1 MTRFLL
7 ITIITF
13 TFFSCKKEISNEFVP
28 DPGNPYNDTAWTT
41 TVSPAAPVNEIFQLF
56 SKPSQTNS
64 LNVSEGGAVDFDDDV
79 QIIFPAKACG
89 ENVTG
94 NIQIA
99 IDHLKTKGDLIRFG
113 KPTMSGDK
121 LLVSAGA
128 FNVRVLQ
135 NTSVLS
141 LKDNKSIIIR
151 YRAPHPDPGMKV
163 FYGDTS
169 VNSREGFTWVE
180 ANDGISSV
188 RTTPSTSDTAYFY
201 ELVCKKLEW
210 VNCDKFFNE
219 GGDRTKVSV
228 ILPVNF
234 TNKNT
239 AVFLV
244 SKDQFMVARCS
255 ADEENRLFFLENM
268 PVGKA
273 FTIVSIS
280 KIGSDLYLATKNIT
294 ISKNLNAELSP
305 EKKAE
310 QTIADFLDSL

>member
-1 MTRFLL
+1 MTRFLF
-7 ITIITF
+7 IIIITF

-28 DPGNPYNDTAWTT
+28 DPGNPYNDTSWATA
-41 TVSPAAPVNEIFQLF
+41 VSHTAPVNEIFQMF

-64 LNVSEGGAVDFDDDV
+64 IDVSAGGTVNFNNNL
-79 QIIFPAKACG
+79 QIIFPEKACG
-89 ENVTG
+89 ESVTG

-99 IDHLKTKGDLIRFG
+99 VDHLKTKGDMIRFG
-113 KPTMSGDK
+113 KPTMSGDR

-135 NTSVLS
+135 NTSALS
-141 LKDNKSIIIR
+141 LKDDKTIIIR
-151 YRAPHPDPGMKV
+151 YRVPYPDHDMKV

-180 ANDGISSV
+180 ANDGSSL

-201 ELVCKKLEW
+201 ELICKKFEW
-210 VNCDKFFNE
+210 VNCDKFIND
-219 GGDRTKVSV
+219 GGERTKVSV

-244 SKDQFMVARCS
+244 STEQFTVARCR
-255 ADEENRLFFLENM
+255 ADAQNRLFFLENM
-268 PVGKA
+268 PVGIP

-280 KIGSDLYLATKNIT
+280 KIGNDLYLATKDII
-294 ISKNLNAELSP
+294 ISENLNSELSP
-305 EKKAE
+305 QKKTE
-310 QTIADFLDSL
+310 QEISDFLDSL